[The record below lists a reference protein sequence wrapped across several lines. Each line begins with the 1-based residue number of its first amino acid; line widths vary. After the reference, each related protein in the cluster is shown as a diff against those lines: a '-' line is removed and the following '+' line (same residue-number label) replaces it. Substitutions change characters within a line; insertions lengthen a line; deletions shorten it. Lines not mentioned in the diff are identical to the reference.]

1 MITINLEKIM
11 EQTYKKIDMDTA
23 VSMLKD
29 HQLWLSSGGKEGK
42 QAVFTGYD
50 LSGLDSDYAE
60 ARYVVPPFWEKD
72 LSKIDLSYSNLSGLY
87 FRDVNLSQADF
98 RGANLKNTHFY
109 WAILFDADFSG
120 ADISEANI
128 EESSLV
134 QANLTKAD
142 LFKTGI
148 TYSYLENANLQD
160 ANCQETNFRNTQLQ
174 GANLH
179 GANFHSADFG
189 GATIEENQL
198 IHIRFAENIDF
209 DIVKVE
215 NESLKN
221 QISLFED
228 KIQLLQKGL
237 EQTQSESN
245 SRGNQEE
252 IDKLQKQIKQ
262 IEEEKN
268 QSLEDLK
275 KSLKLQWRNQIQYAR
290 NSLAHALKNTDNQI
304 KNNENTACWFK
315 RLGIALFII
324 TIILLLIFSIFVLC
338 APDSFL
344 TQNFNILFYTFPII
358 TLMLIGTT
366 CLRHQKN
373 LLGEVRHFS
382 NMKHQ
387 IELCSGLLEASQH
400 AAASFN
406 NPEKADEYVQETFTQ
421 IRNRLLNSQYL
432 PDNSSEDKQSDNDF
446 GSDKVLDLLNKIV
459 DFSSKKSMGN

>member
-1 MITINLEKIM
+1 M

-60 ARYVVPPFWEKD
+60 ARYIVPPFWEKN

-87 FRDVNLSQADF
+87 FREVNLSQADF

-109 WAILFDADFSG
+109 WATLFDADFSG

-160 ANCQETNFRNTQLQ
+160 ANCQETNFRSTQLQ

-228 KIQLLQKGL
+228 KIQLLRKGL
-237 EQTQSESN
+237 EHTQSEFN
-245 SRGNQEE
+245 SRENQEE